1 MATVTQRVS
10 PLARCVLS
18 ALTLVALL
26 VAPAAASSL
35 AATDGS
41 IGVRLVDV
49 PADAQDDPRARI
61 YIVDHLAPG
70 TEIIRRIEISNSTG
84 NTTRVELYAAAAGIE
99 NGSFLGADGHTP
111 NDLSTWTKVTPEA
124 IDLPPGGRQMATV
137 TITVPGDAAP
147 GEQYGVI
154 WAEARSAPS
163 EGSGSSGGGDVTQV
177 NRVGI
182 RLYISVGPGGPT
194 AADFTIDSL
203 TAERSADGRPMILAA
218 VHNTGG
224 RALDMNGTLELLNGP
239 GALSAGPFP
248 AILGT
253 TLGRGDTE
261 SVVVALDPELPAGPW
276 DATITLR
283 SGLVERTAEATIT
296 FPEAGAAAP
305 VETTSGFAGWMY
317 VAIAALL
324 LLMLGIAAMVVV
336 RRVRRAR
343 RTPSGHVPVRR
354 ARPVRTS

>member
-18 ALTLVALL
+18 ALALVALF

-35 AATDGS
+35 GATDGS

-49 PADAQDDPRARI
+49 PADDQGDPRARI

-84 NTTRVELYAAAAGIE
+84 NTTRIGLYAAAAAIE
-99 NGSFLGADGHTP
+99 NGSFLGAHGHTP

-124 IDLPPGGRQMATV
+124 IDLPPGGLQMATV

-147 GEQYGVI
+147 GEQYAVI

-163 EGSGSSGGGDVTQV
+163 EGSSGGGVTQV

-182 RLYISVGPGGPT
+182 RLYISVGPGGPP

-203 TAERSADGRPMILAA
+203 TAERSADGRPMVLAT
-218 VHNTGG
+218 VHNVGG

-239 GALSAGPFP
+239 GGLSAGPFP
-248 AILGT
+248 AVLGT
-253 TLGRGDTE
+253 TLARGDTE
-261 SVVVALDPELPAGPW
+261 SVVIALDPKLPAGPW

-324 LLMLGIAAMVVV
+324 LLTLGFAAMVVV
-336 RRVRRAR
+336 HRARRVRRTASA
-343 RTPSGHVPVRR
+343 PVPVQR
-354 ARPVRTS
+354 ARPVRT